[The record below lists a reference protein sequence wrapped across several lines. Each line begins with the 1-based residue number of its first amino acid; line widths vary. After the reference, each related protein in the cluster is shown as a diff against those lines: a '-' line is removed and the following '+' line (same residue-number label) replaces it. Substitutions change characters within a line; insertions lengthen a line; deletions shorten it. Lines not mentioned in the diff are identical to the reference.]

1 MEEIKSLI
9 FLFWRGYAF
18 LASIILLVV
27 IGMNVNDVR
36 SNYSTW
42 NSMGAP
48 AYVYEHQIEFWDS
61 NGSIKAGTCWAWTD
75 GRGITVNRPLHE
87 KYEQKCNRQD
97 YNFVYN
103 NFQKNLQYYD
113 TGWNWGNW
121 FLAILYVTF
130 TFGSLIFI
138 CIISG
143 VVSEAVAPIAMT
155 MTLLF
160 SLAVATF
167 LSYGDYRKDTDTSY
181 LYTIPSSQGNI
192 HGKITPWV
200 VDRSNGKV
208 YSWGRGG
215 LWADGVLED
224 VTRNPH
230 HPDPLESYKRL
241 SNR

>member
-1 MEEIKSLI
+1 
-9 FLFWRGYAF
+9 
-18 LASIILLVV
+18 
-27 IGMNVNDVR
+27 
-36 SNYSTW
+36 
-42 NSMGAP
+42 
-48 AYVYEHQIEFWDS
+48 
-61 NGSIKAGTCWAWTD
+61 
-75 GRGITVNRPLHE
+75 
-87 KYEQKCNRQD
+87 
-97 YNFVYN
+97 
-103 NFQKNLQYYD
+103 
-113 TGWNWGNW
+113 
-121 FLAILYVTF
+121 
-130 TFGSLIFI
+130 
-138 CIISG
+138 
-143 VVSEAVAPIAMT
+143 MT

-181 LYTIPSSQGNI
+181 LYTIPSSQGDI

-200 VDRSNGKV
+200 VDRTNGKV